1 MIIIGSTWCERI
13 SLGIFI
19 IATIIYFFTVDYN
32 RQKGIEILLW
42 VIDAIVFIV
51 LTCLG
56 DFYVGLFFLMV
67 YSLWIF
73 IIKMLNDGG
82 GWLDDLFY
90 DDGDKYDYLM

>member
-1 MIIIGSTWCERI
+1 MVIIWRAWCARI

-19 IATIIYFFTVDYN
+19 IATIIYFSTDDYN

-42 VIDAIVFIV
+42 VVDAIVFIV
-51 LTCLG
+51 LMCLG
-56 DFYVGLFFLMV
+56 DFYVGLLFLMV

-73 IIKMLNDGG
+73 IIKAINDGG